1 LTNSGIL
8 SPSNSRLAFLFR
20 FDCLLEIFFVGII
33 TASNRLNY
41 ILNIYKFKKQLKIAT
56 TKNKIFFYYFSP
68 VGSYCNL
75 PDPHTD
81 PEDKM
86 STVLHP
92 EHLLQY
98 TWLGA

>member
-1 LTNSGIL
+1 M
-8 SPSNSRLAFLFR
+8 
-20 FDCLLEIFFVGII
+20 V
-33 TASNRLNY
+33 
-41 ILNIYKFKKQLKIAT
+41 T
-56 TKNKIFFYYFSP
+56 TKNKIFYYFSP